1 MTTLETTGRTAT
13 ALRPAS
19 GLLLAS
25 QLVFNIGFYAVV
37 PFLALVMTRDFGLAA
52 TAVGIVLGARVFS
65 QQGLFLV
72 GGMITDRWG
81 ARRAM
86 LAGCLV
92 RVSGYLTLAMAG
104 SFPLFLLGAVLT
116 GMGGALFSPAL
127 ESLVGKAEER
137 RRSTGG
143 KAPALFALLAIC
155 GEIGAVAG
163 PLLGALL
170 LGVSFT
176 WAALAGAVVFTVM
189 AGVLWHSLPAE
200 EPRQSPAMQKPATPL
215 RPAARQAAAPQST
228 ERAEKAEKA
237 DGSGGFDGTE
247 GSGGSGGSGGS
258 ERSGRTGRTEGTAA
272 MLRDRRFV
280 AFAALYS
287 VNLLAYNQLY
297 FGLPVELAR
306 TGAGPEV
313 LAGLFAVASL
323 LTVALQWPISR
334 LTARMG
340 AGRALTVGFILKGLA
355 FGSMA
360 VLAQVPA
367 AGTMQ
372 LLPPLLLV
380 VGLCLG
386 HMCIGPVAMPLVLDF
401 ARGRRTGIYYGLL
414 ASMGGCAVLL
424 GNIVLGPLYAGV
436 SQPGPDAAWPW
447 VLLAALTVLPA
458 VGLPRLLPTKT

>member
-1 MTTLETTGRTAT
+1 MTAAGIAGQTVAVQ
-13 ALRPAS
+13 RPAPA
-19 GLLLAS
+19 LLLAS

-81 ARRAM
+81 PRRAM
-86 LAGCLV
+86 LTGCLV

-104 SFPLFLLGAVLT
+104 SFPLFLLGSVLT

-127 ESLVGKAEER
+127 ESLVGTAEER
-137 RRSTGG
+137 RRGTGG

-170 LGVSFT
+170 LGVSFS

-189 AGVLWHSLPAE
+189 TGVLWHSLPAE
-200 EPRQSPAMQKPATPL
+200 PPRPAPDMGESAARL
-215 RPAARQAAAPQST
+215 LPAARP
-228 ERAEKAEKA
+228 
-237 DGSGGFDGTE
+237 
-247 GSGGSGGSGGS
+247 
-258 ERSGRTGRTEGTAA
+258 TEGTAA
-272 MLRDRRFV
+272 MLQDRRFV

-297 FGLPVELAR
+297 FGLPIELGR
-306 TGAGPEV
+306 IGAGPGA

-323 LTVALQWPISR
+323 MTVALQWPISR
-334 LTARMG
+334 LTTRIG
-340 AGRALTVGFILKGLA
+340 AGRALTAGFILKGLS
-355 FGSMA
+355 FGTMA
-360 VLAQVPA
+360 VLTQFPA
-367 AGTMQ
+367 TGIMQ

-424 GNIVLGPLYAGV
+424 GNVVLGPLYAEAA
-436 SQPGPDAAWPW
+436 QPGPAAAWPW
-447 VLLAALTVLPA
+447 ALLAALTALPA
-458 VGLPRLLPTKT
+458 VGLSRLLPAKP

>member
-1 MTTLETTGRTAT
+1 
-13 ALRPAS
+13 
-19 GLLLAS
+19 
-25 QLVFNIGFYAVV
+25 
-37 PFLALVMTRDFGLAA
+37 
-52 TAVGIVLGARVFS
+52 
-65 QQGLFLV
+65 
-72 GGMITDRWG
+72 
-81 ARRAM
+81 
-86 LAGCLV
+86 
-92 RVSGYLTLAMAG
+92 
-104 SFPLFLLGAVLT
+104 
-116 GMGGALFSPAL
+116 
-127 ESLVGKAEER
+127 
-137 RRSTGG
+137 
-143 KAPALFALLAIC
+143 
-155 GEIGAVAG
+155 
-163 PLLGALL
+163 
-170 LGVSFT
+170 
-176 WAALAGAVVFTVM
+176 
-189 AGVLWHSLPAE
+189 
-200 EPRQSPAMQKPATPL
+200 
-215 RPAARQAAAPQST
+215 
-228 ERAEKAEKA
+228 
-237 DGSGGFDGTE
+237 
-247 GSGGSGGSGGS
+247 
-258 ERSGRTGRTEGTAA
+258 

>member
-1 MTTLETTGRTAT
+1 MMAVGIAGQTVA
-13 ALRPAS
+13 AQRPAPA
-19 GLLLAS
+19 LLLAS

-81 ARRAM
+81 PRRAM

-137 RRSTGG
+137 RRGTGG

-170 LGVSFT
+170 LGVSFS

-189 AGVLWHSLPAE
+189 TGVLWHSLPAE
-200 EPRQSPAMQKPATPL
+200 PPRPAPDMGESAARL
-215 RPAARQAAAPQST
+215 LPAARP
-228 ERAEKAEKA
+228 
-237 DGSGGFDGTE
+237 
-247 GSGGSGGSGGS
+247 
-258 ERSGRTGRTEGTAA
+258 TEGTAA
-272 MLRDRRFV
+272 MLQDRRFV

-297 FGLPVELAR
+297 FGLPIELGR
-306 TGAGPEV
+306 TGAGPAA

-323 LTVALQWPISR
+323 MTVVLQWPISR
-334 LTARMG
+334 LTTRIG
-340 AGRALTVGFILKGLA
+340 AGRALTAGFILKGLS
-355 FGSMA
+355 FGTMA
-360 VLAQVPA
+360 VLTQFPA
-367 AGTMQ
+367 TGIMQ

-386 HMCIGPVAMPLVLDF
+386 HMCIGPVAMPMVLDF

-424 GNIVLGPLYAGV
+424 GNVVLGPLYAEAA
-436 SQPGPDAAWPW
+436 QPGPAAAWPW
-447 VLLAALTVLPA
+447 ALLAALTALPA
-458 VGLPRLLPTKT
+458 VGLSRLLPAKP

>member
-170 LGVSFT
+170 LGVSFI

-200 EPRQSPAMQKPATPL
+200 EPRHSPAMQKPATPL
-215 RPAARQAAAPQST
+215 RPAARQT
-228 ERAEKAEKA
+228 ERTE
-237 DGSGGFDGTE
+237 GTE
-247 GSGGSGGSGGS
+247 GSEGS
-258 ERSGRTGRTEGTAA
+258 EGSGRTGRTEGTAA

-334 LTARMG
+334 LTARIG
-340 AGRALTVGFILKGLA
+340 AGRALTAGFILKGLA

>member
-1 MTTLETTGRTAT
+1 MAGRTA
-13 ALRPAS
+13 AAQHPAPA
-19 GLLLAS
+19 LLLAS

-81 ARRAM
+81 PRRAM
-86 LAGCLV
+86 LTGCLV

-137 RRSTGG
+137 RRGTSG

-170 LGVSFT
+170 LGISFS
-176 WAALAGAVVFTVM
+176 WAALAGAAVFAVM
-189 AGVLWHSLPAE
+189 TGVLWHGVPAE
-200 EPRQSPAMQKPATPL
+200 PPRNTPAMGEPAVPPK
-215 RPAARQAAAPQST
+215 PAAR
-228 ERAEKAEKA
+228 
-237 DGSGGFDGTE
+237 
-247 GSGGSGGSGGS
+247 
-258 ERSGRTGRTEGTAA
+258 RTEGIAA
-272 MLRDRRFV
+272 MLQDRRFV

-297 FGLPVELAR
+297 FGLPIELGR
-306 TGAGPEV
+306 TGAGPGA

-323 LTVALQWPISR
+323 MTVALQWPISR
-334 LTARMG
+334 LTTRLG
-340 AGRALTVGFILKGLA
+340 AGRALTAGFVLKGLS
-355 FGSMA
+355 FGTMA
-360 VLAQVPA
+360 VLAQFQA
-367 AGTMQ
+367 TGTLQ
-372 LLPPLLLV
+372 LLPPLVLV
-380 VGLCLG
+380 VGLCLA

-424 GNIVLGPLYAGV
+424 GNVALGPLYAGAA
-436 SQPGPDAAWPW
+436 QPGPAAAWPW
-447 VLLAALTVLPA
+447 VLLAALTALPA
-458 VGLPRLLPTKT
+458 VGLSRLLPAKP

>member
-1 MTTLETTGRTAT
+1 VTAPSAIDPAAT
-13 ALRPAS
+13 KPRPAP

-37 PFLALVMTRDFGLAA
+37 PFLALVMTQDFGMTA
-52 TAVGIVLGARVFS
+52 TAVGVVLGARVFS

-72 GGMITDRWG
+72 GGMITDRFG
-81 ARRAM
+81 PRRAM

-92 RVSGYLTLAMAG
+92 RISGYLTLALAG

-127 ESLVGKAEER
+127 ESLVAKAEER
-137 RRSTGG
+137 RRNTSG

-163 PLLGALL
+163 PLVGALL
-170 LGVSFT
+170 LGLSFS
-176 WAALAGAVVFTVM
+176 WAALAGAAVFAVM
-189 AGVLWHSLPAE
+189 TGVLWRSVPAGTGTPAPARLESPALPA
-200 EPRQSPAMQKPATPL
+200 
-215 RPAARQAAAPQST
+215 
-228 ERAEKAEKA
+228 
-237 DGSGGFDGTE
+237 DGV
-247 GSGGSGGSGGS
+247 
-258 ERSGRTGRTEGTAA
+258 AA
-272 MLRDRRFV
+272 MLRDKRFV

-297 FGLPVELAR
+297 FGLPIELTR
-306 TGAGPEV
+306 SGAGPEA
-313 LAGLFAVASL
+313 LAGLFAVASI

-334 LTARMG
+334 LTTRMG
-340 AGRALTVGFILKGLA
+340 AGRALTAGFLLKGLA
-355 FGSMA
+355 FATMA
-360 VLAQVPA
+360 LLAQFPST
-367 AGTMQ
+367 GTLQ

-424 GNIVLGPLYAGV
+424 GNFALGPLYSGAF
-436 SQPGPDAAWPW
+436 QPGPDAVWPW
-447 VLLAALTVLPA
+447 ALMAALTVIPA
-458 VGLPRLLPTKT
+458 VGLSRLLPAKR

>member
-1 MTTLETTGRTAT
+1 MTALEALGQTAT
-13 ALRPAS
+13 RPRPAP

-37 PFLALVMTRDFGLAA
+37 PFLALVMTQDFGMTA
-52 TAVGIVLGARVFS
+52 TAVGVVLGARVFS

-72 GGMITDRWG
+72 GGMITDRFG
-81 ARRAM
+81 PRRAM
-86 LAGCLV
+86 LVGCLV
-92 RVSGYLTLAMAG
+92 RICGYLTLALAG

-127 ESLVGKAEER
+127 ESLVGEAEER
-137 RRSTGG
+137 RRNTSGN
-143 KAPALFALLAIC
+143 APALFALLAIC

-163 PLLGALL
+163 PLVGALL
-170 LGVSFT
+170 LGISFS

-189 AGVLWHSLPAE
+189 TGVLWRSVPAG
-200 EPRQSPAMQKPATPL
+200 
-215 RPAARQAAAPQST
+215 APK
-228 ERAEKAEKA
+228 RVC
-237 DGSGGFDGTE
+237 
-247 GSGGSGGSGGS
+247 
-258 ERSGRTGRTEGTAA
+258 GTAPSSKPPSSVARREGVTA
-272 MLRDRRFV
+272 MLRDKRFV

-297 FGLPVELAR
+297 FGLPIELTR
-306 TGAGPEV
+306 SGAGTSA
-313 LAGLFAVASL
+313 LAGLFAVASV
-323 LTVALQWPISR
+323 LTIALQWPISR
-334 LTARMG
+334 LTTRVG
-340 AGRALTVGFILKGLA
+340 PGRALTAGFLLKGLA
-355 FGSMA
+355 FATMA

-367 AGTMQ
+367 TGTLQ

-424 GNIVLGPLYAGV
+424 GNVVLGPLYTGATE
-436 SQPGPDAAWPW
+436 PGPDAAWPW
-447 VLLAALTVLPA
+447 AVMAALTVLPA
-458 VGLPRLLPTKT
+458 VGLSRLLPAKQ

>member
-1 MTTLETTGRTAT
+1 MMAVGIAGQTVA
-13 ALRPAS
+13 AQRPAPA
-19 GLLLAS
+19 LLLAS

-81 ARRAM
+81 PRRAM

-127 ESLVGKAEER
+127 ESLVGTAEER
-137 RRSTGG
+137 RRDATG

-170 LGVSFT
+170 LGVSFS

-189 AGVLWHSLPAE
+189 TGVLWHSLPAE
-200 EPRQSPAMQKPATPL
+200 PPRPAPDMGESAARL
-215 RPAARQAAAPQST
+215 LPAARP
-228 ERAEKAEKA
+228 
-237 DGSGGFDGTE
+237 
-247 GSGGSGGSGGS
+247 
-258 ERSGRTGRTEGTAA
+258 TEGTAA
-272 MLRDRRFV
+272 MLQDRRFV

-297 FGLPVELAR
+297 FGLPIELGR
-306 TGAGPEV
+306 TGAGPAA

-323 LTVALQWPISR
+323 MTVVLQWPISR
-334 LTARMG
+334 LTTRIG
-340 AGRALTVGFILKGLA
+340 AGRALTAGFILKGLS
-355 FGSMA
+355 FGTMA
-360 VLAQVPA
+360 VLTQFPA
-367 AGTMQ
+367 TGIMQ

-424 GNIVLGPLYAGV
+424 GNVVLGPLYAEAA
-436 SQPGPDAAWPW
+436 QPGPAAAWPW
-447 VLLAALTVLPA
+447 ALLAALTALPA
-458 VGLPRLLPTKT
+458 VGLSRLLPAKP

>member
-1 MTTLETTGRTAT
+1 MTAAGIAGQTVAVQ
-13 ALRPAS
+13 RPAPA
-19 GLLLAS
+19 LLLAS

-81 ARRAM
+81 PRRAM

-137 RRSTGG
+137 RRGTGG

-170 LGVSFT
+170 LGVSFS

-189 AGVLWHSLPAE
+189 TGVLWHSLPAE
-200 EPRQSPAMQKPATPL
+200 PPRAAPDMVESAARL
-215 RPAARQAAAPQST
+215 LPAARP
-228 ERAEKAEKA
+228 
-237 DGSGGFDGTE
+237 TE
-247 GSGGSGGSGGS
+247 GI
-258 ERSGRTGRTEGTAA
+258 AA
-272 MLRDRRFV
+272 MLQDRRFV

-297 FGLPVELAR
+297 FGLPIELGR
-306 TGAGPEV
+306 TGAGPGA

-323 LTVALQWPISR
+323 MTVVLQWPISR
-334 LTARMG
+334 LTTRIG
-340 AGRALTVGFILKGLA
+340 AGRALTAGFILKGLS
-355 FGSMA
+355 FGTMA
-360 VLAQVPA
+360 VLTQFPA
-367 AGTMQ
+367 TGIMQ

-424 GNIVLGPLYAGV
+424 GNVVLGPLYAGAA
-436 SQPGPDAAWPW
+436 QPGPAAAWPW
-447 VLLAALTVLPA
+447 ALLAALTALPA
-458 VGLPRLLPTKT
+458 VGLSRLLPAKP

>member
-1 MTTLETTGRTAT
+1 MMTVGSAARTVEAQ
-13 ALRPAS
+13 RPAPA
-19 GLLLAS
+19 LLLAS

-81 ARRAM
+81 PRRAI
-86 LAGCLV
+86 LTGCLV

-137 RRSTGG
+137 RRGTSG

-170 LGVSFT
+170 LGVSFSR
-176 WAALAGAVVFTVM
+176 AALAGAVVFTVM
-189 AGVLWHSLPAE
+189 AGVLWHSLPVE
-200 EPRQSPAMQKPATPL
+200 TPRPAPAMGEPAVPL
-215 RPAARQAAAPQST
+215 L
-228 ERAEKAEKA
+228 RAGRRTKRTA
-237 DGSGGFDGTE
+237 GTD
-247 GSGGSGGSGGS
+247 
-258 ERSGRTGRTEGTAA
+258 RTAGTAGTAGTGGTAA
-272 MLRDRRFV
+272 MLQDRRFV

-306 TGAGPEV
+306 TGAGPEA

-334 LTARMG
+334 LTGRMG
-340 AGRALTVGFILKGLA
+340 AGRALTAGFILKGLS
-355 FGSMA
+355 FGTMA
-360 VLAQVPA
+360 VLAQFPST
-367 AGTMQ
+367 GTMQ

-424 GNIVLGPLYAGV
+424 GNVVLGPLYAGAA
-436 SQPGPDAAWPW
+436 QPGPAAAWPW
-447 VLLAALTVLPA
+447 ALLAALAALPA
-458 VGLPRLLPTKT
+458 VGLARLLPVKP

>member
-1 MTTLETTGRTAT
+1 MMAVGIAGQTVA
-13 ALRPAS
+13 AQRPAPA
-19 GLLLAS
+19 LLLAS

-81 ARRAM
+81 PRRAM

-127 ESLVGKAEER
+127 ESLVGTAEER
-137 RRSTGG
+137 RRDATG

-170 LGVSFT
+170 LGVSFS

-189 AGVLWHSLPAE
+189 TGVLWHSLPAE
-200 EPRQSPAMQKPATPL
+200 PPRPAPDMGESAARL
-215 RPAARQAAAPQST
+215 LPAARP
-228 ERAEKAEKA
+228 
-237 DGSGGFDGTE
+237 
-247 GSGGSGGSGGS
+247 
-258 ERSGRTGRTEGTAA
+258 TEGTAA
-272 MLRDRRFV
+272 MLQDRRFV

-297 FGLPVELAR
+297 FGLPIELGR
-306 TGAGPEV
+306 TGAGPAA

-323 LTVALQWPISR
+323 MTVVLQWPISR
-334 LTARMG
+334 LTTRIG
-340 AGRALTVGFILKGLA
+340 AGRALTAGFILKGLS
-355 FGSMA
+355 FGTMA
-360 VLAQVPA
+360 VLTQFPA
-367 AGTMQ
+367 TGIMQ

-424 GNIVLGPLYAGV
+424 GNVVLGPLYAGAA
-436 SQPGPDAAWPW
+436 QPGPAAAWPW
-447 VLLAALTVLPA
+447 ALLAALTALPA
-458 VGLPRLLPTKT
+458 VGLSRLLPVKP

>member
-1 MTTLETTGRTAT
+1 MTAAGIAGQTVAVQ
-13 ALRPAS
+13 RPAPA
-19 GLLLAS
+19 LLLAS
-25 QLVFNIGFYAVV
+25 QLVFNVGFYAVV

-52 TAVGIVLGARVFS
+52 TAVGVVLGARVFS

-81 ARRAM
+81 PRRAM
-86 LAGCLV
+86 LTGCLV

-137 RRSTGG
+137 RRGTGG

-170 LGVSFT
+170 LGVSFS

-189 AGVLWHSLPAE
+189 TGVLWHSLPAE
-200 EPRQSPAMQKPATPL
+200 PPRPAPDTVESASRL
-215 RPAARQAAAPQST
+215 LPAAR
-228 ERAEKAEKA
+228 
-237 DGSGGFDGTE
+237 
-247 GSGGSGGSGGS
+247 
-258 ERSGRTGRTEGTAA
+258 RTEGTAA
-272 MLRDRRFV
+272 MLQDRRFV

-297 FGLPVELAR
+297 FGLPIELGR
-306 TGAGPEV
+306 TGAGPAA

-323 LTVALQWPISR
+323 MTVVLQWPISR
-334 LTARMG
+334 LTTRIG
-340 AGRALTVGFILKGLA
+340 AGRALTAGFILKGLS
-355 FGSMA
+355 FGTMA
-360 VLAQVPA
+360 VLTQFPA
-367 AGTMQ
+367 TGIMQ

-424 GNIVLGPLYAGV
+424 GNVVLGPLYAEAA
-436 SQPGPDAAWPW
+436 QPGPAAAWPW
-447 VLLAALTVLPA
+447 ALLAALTALPA
-458 VGLPRLLPTKT
+458 VGLSRLLPAKP

>member
-1 MTTLETTGRTAT
+1 MTALETTGQTAT
-13 ALRPAS
+13 APRPAP

-137 RRSTGG
+137 RRSTSG
-143 KAPALFALLAIC
+143 KVPALFALLAIC

-189 AGVLWHSLPAE
+189 AGVLWHRLPAE
-200 EPRQSPAMQKPATPL
+200 EPRQAPAMQKPATPL
-215 RPAARQAAAPQST
+215 RPAARQT
-228 ERAEKAEKA
+228 DRTGVVE
-237 DGSGGFDGTE
+237 
-247 GSGGSGGSGGS
+247 
-258 ERSGRTGRTEGTAA
+258 RTGRTEGTAA

-297 FGLPVELAR
+297 FGLPIEVAR
-306 TGAGPEV
+306 TGAGPEA

-334 LTARMG
+334 LTARIG
-340 AGRALTVGFILKGLA
+340 AGRALTAGFILKGLA
-355 FGSMA
+355 FGTMA

-386 HMCIGPVAMPLVLDF
+386 HMCIGPVAMPLVL

-424 GNIVLGPLYAGV
+424 GNIVLGPLYAGAA
-436 SQPGPDAAWPW
+436 QPGPDATWPW
-447 VLLAALTVLPA
+447 ALLAALTVIPA
-458 VGLPRLLPTKT
+458 VGLPRLLPATT